1 MWLGGLCIV
10 VESSLHGFHKEKKTD
25 LQRERGKFPPK
36 KERNWVESLTDTQL
50 SSHNGRMLEKESLDT
65 HF

>member
-1 MWLGGLCIV
+1 MWLTV
-10 VESSLHGFHKEKKTD
+10 SMVSTREKTD
-25 LQRERGKFPPK
+25 LQEKEGKFPQRR
-36 KERNWVESLTDTQL
+36 ERNWVESLTDTQL

>member
-1 MWLGGLCIV
+1 MWLTV
-10 VESSLHGFHKEKKTD
+10 FMVSTREKTD
-25 LQRERGKFPPK
+25 LQEKEGKFPQRR
-36 KERNWVESLTDTQL
+36 ERNWVESLTDTQL